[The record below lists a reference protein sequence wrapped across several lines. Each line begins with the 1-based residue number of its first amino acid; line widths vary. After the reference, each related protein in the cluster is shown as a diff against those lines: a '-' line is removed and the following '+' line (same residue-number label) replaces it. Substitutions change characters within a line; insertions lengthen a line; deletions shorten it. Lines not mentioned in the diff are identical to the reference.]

1 MVSTWDYFRIVVII
15 RLFQRLS
22 TLLGFS
28 MAVGGGGGAG
38 ECCLGVCLFLRY
50 SEEGQAGAEPEPG
63 SRGSETCGQR
73 FDGRREIFT
82 SAPNGFSPPHTL
94 PSENQALGG
103 RTALTL
109 G

>member
-1 MVSTWDYFRIVVII
+1 M
-15 RLFQRLS
+15 
-22 TLLGFS
+22 
-28 MAVGGGGGAG
+28 
-38 ECCLGVCLFLRY
+38 GVCLFLRY
-50 SEEGQAGAEPEPG
+50 SEECHFPLIPSICLYSHWKTAVPRKETGRVQGQAGAEPEPG